1 MPLLQKF
8 FKSRKREG
16 SPGAKPILMQDSP
29 VFLIFSA
36 PGLPTSISS
45 KDCISKSSI
54 LYFFPQGLSKWP
66 KWEIRKVGIF
76 SHPPGL
82 TSSSHTL
89 PAHAGHQSALWP
101 WGLLTYPKKFQ
112 QILEQRRAE
121 NEMPC
126 LDWKSLRLAREGC
139 KIPFEMLQIFS
150 LLLLISVTFLFQP
163 PPPNRFMQHLYKLK
177 CDL

>member
-1 MPLLQKF
+1 MQNQLWCKTPPSFWSSLHQVFQQVFQARTAFLSPPF
-8 FKSRKREG
+8 F
-16 SPGAKPILMQDSP
+16 
-29 VFLIFSA
+29 
-36 PGLPTSISS
+36 ISS
-45 KDCISKSSI
+45 
-54 LYFFPQGLSKWP
+54 PQRLSKWP

-76 SHPPGL
+76 SLPPGL

-112 QILEQRRAE
+112 QILEQRWEE

-126 LDWKSLRLAREGC
+126 LDGKSLRLAREGC

-150 LLLLISVTFLFQP
+150 LLLLTSVTFLFQP
-163 PPPNRFMQHLYKLK
+163 PPPNRFTQHLYKLK